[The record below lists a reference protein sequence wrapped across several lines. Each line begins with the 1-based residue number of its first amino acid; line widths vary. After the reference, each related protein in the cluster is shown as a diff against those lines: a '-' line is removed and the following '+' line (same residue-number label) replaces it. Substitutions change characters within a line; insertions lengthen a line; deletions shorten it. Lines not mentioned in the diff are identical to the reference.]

1 MIHLIY
7 GAKGSGKTKKII
19 DMANDSIATAHGDIV
34 FITDT
39 NRYMFDIKYQ
49 IRFVNTEEHHIF
61 TAEAL
66 IGFVKGLIAGNHDI
80 KTIYIDGAHRITK
93 TEIDAMQPF
102 YDELEIIAERYDVE
116 FVLCVSK
123 DLVDFPE
130 FLKKYVKE

>member
-19 DMANDSIATAHGDIV
+19 EMANASIDTAGGDIV

-61 TAEAL
+61 TEEAL
-66 IGFVKGLIAGNHDI
+66 LGFIKGLIAGNHDI
-80 KTIYIDGAHRITK
+80 KTIYIDGAHRIARK
-93 TEIDAMQPF
+93 EVENMQDF
-102 YDELEIIAERYDVE
+102 YSELEAIAERQDVE
-116 FVLCVSK
+116 FFLCVSK
-123 DLVDFPE
+123 NEEDLHG
-130 FLKKYVKE
+130 FLKKYL

>member
-19 DMANDSIATAHGDIV
+19 EMANASIDTAGGDIV

-61 TAEAL
+61 TEEAL
-66 IGFVKGLIAGNHDI
+66 LGFIKGLIAGNHDI
-80 KTIYIDGAHRITK
+80 KTIYIDGAHRIARK
-93 TEIDAMQPF
+93 EVENMQDF
-102 YDELEIIAERYDVE
+102 YSELEAIAERQDVE

-123 DLVDFPE
+123 NEEELPDFI
-130 FLKKYVKE
+130 KKYL

>member
-19 DMANDSIATAHGDIV
+19 EMANASIDTAGGDIV

-61 TAEAL
+61 TEEAL
-66 IGFVKGLIAGNHDI
+66 LGFIKGLIAGNHDI
-80 KTIYIDGAHRITK
+80 KTIYIDGAHRIARK
-93 TEIDAMQPF
+93 EVENMQDF
-102 YDELEIIAERYDVE
+102 YSELEAIAERQDVE

-123 DLVDFPE
+123 NEEDLPD
-130 FLKKYVKE
+130 FLKKYL

>member
-19 DMANDSIATAHGDIV
+19 EMANASIDTAGGDIV

-61 TAEAL
+61 TEEAL
-66 IGFVKGLIAGNHDI
+66 LGFIKGLIAGNHDI
-80 KTIYIDGAHRITK
+80 KTIYIDGAHRIARK
-93 TEIDAMQPF
+93 EVENMQDF
-102 YDELEIIAERYDVE
+102 YSELEAIAERQDVE

-123 DLVDFPE
+123 TEEELPD
-130 FLKKYVKE
+130 FLKKYL

>member
-19 DMANDSIATAHGDIV
+19 EMANASIDTAGGDIV

-61 TAEAL
+61 TEEAL
-66 IGFVKGLIAGNHDI
+66 LGFIKGLIAGNHDI
-80 KTIYIDGAHRITK
+80 KTIYIDGAHRIARK
-93 TEIDAMQPF
+93 EVENMQDL
-102 YDELEIIAERYDVE
+102 YSELEAIAERQDVE

-123 DLVDFPE
+123 NEEDLPD
-130 FLKKYVKE
+130 FLKKYL

>member
-19 DMANDSIATAHGDIV
+19 EMANASIDTAGGDIV

-61 TAEAL
+61 TEEAL
-66 IGFVKGLIAGNHDI
+66 LGFIKGLIAGNHDI
-80 KTIYIDGAHRITK
+80 KTIYIDGAHRIARK
-93 TEIDAMQPF
+93 EVENMQDL
-102 YDELEIIAERYDVE
+102 YSELEAIAERQDVE

-123 DLVDFPE
+123 NEEDLPE
-130 FLKKYVKE
+130 FLKKYL

>member
-19 DMANDSIATAHGDIV
+19 EMANASIDTAGGDIV

-61 TAEAL
+61 TEEAL
-66 IGFVKGLIAGNHDI
+66 LGFIKGLIAGNHDI
-80 KTIYIDGAHRITK
+80 KTIYIDGAHRIARK
-93 TEIDAMQPF
+93 EVENMQDF
-102 YDELEIIAERYDVE
+102 YSELEAIAERQDVE

-123 DLVDFPE
+123 NEEELPD
-130 FLKKYVKE
+130 FLKKYL

>member
-19 DMANDSIATAHGDIV
+19 DMANASIDTAKGDII

-49 IRFVNTEEHHIF
+49 IRVVNTEEHHIF
-61 TAEAL
+61 TEEAL

-80 KTIYIDGAHRITK
+80 KTIYIDGAHRIARENVEDMTNFYS
-93 TEIDAMQPF
+93 EI
-102 YDELEIIAERYDVE
+102 EIIAQRQEVE

-123 DLVDFPE
+123 NLEDFPE
-130 FLKKYVKE
+130 FLKKYL

>member
-19 DMANDSIATAHGDIV
+19 EMANASIDTAGGDIV

-61 TAEAL
+61 TEEAL
-66 IGFVKGLIAGNHDI
+66 LGFIKGLIAGNHDI
-80 KTIYIDGAHRITK
+80 KTIYIDGAHRIARK
-93 TEIDAMQPF
+93 EVENMQDL
-102 YDELEIIAERYDVE
+102 YSELEAIAERQDVE

-123 DLVDFPE
+123 NEEDLPD
-130 FLKKYVKE
+130 FLKKYG

>member
-19 DMANDSIATAHGDIV
+19 DMANDSIETTHGDIV

-61 TAEAL
+61 TEEAL
-66 IGFVKGLIAGNHDI
+66 IGFIKGLIAGNHDI
-80 KTIYIDGAHRITK
+80 KTIYVDGAHRIAK
-93 TEIDAMQPF
+93 MNIEDMQNM
-102 YDELEIIAERYDVE
+102 YSELEIIAKRHEIE

-123 DLVDFPE
+123 DLADFPE
-130 FLKKYVKE
+130 FLKKYV

>member
-19 DMANDSIATAHGDIV
+19 EMANASIDTAGGDIV

-61 TAEAL
+61 TEEAL
-66 IGFVKGLIAGNHDI
+66 LGFIKGLIAGNHDI
-80 KTIYIDGAHRITK
+80 KTIYIDGAHRIARK
-93 TEIDAMQPF
+93 EVENMQDL
-102 YDELEIIAERYDVE
+102 YSELEAIAERQDVE

-123 DLVDFPE
+123 NEEELPD
-130 FLKKYVKE
+130 FLKKYL

>member
-19 DMANDSIATAHGDIV
+19 EMANASIDTAGGDIV

-61 TAEAL
+61 TEEAL
-66 IGFVKGLIAGNHDI
+66 LGFIKGLIAGNHDI
-80 KTIYIDGAHRITK
+80 KTIYIDGAHRIARK
-93 TEIDAMQPF
+93 EVENMQDF
-102 YDELEIIAERYDVE
+102 YSELEAITERQDVE

-123 DLVDFPE
+123 NEEDLPD
-130 FLKKYVKE
+130 FLKKYL